1 MRYEV
6 PQFIEIE
13 DKIVG
18 PLTWKQFVYV
28 AGSVGGSV
36 LAWFYLPLVVAVPI
50 SVVLLAL
57 GAALAFYEYDKQPFI
72 VLLEAFISYTMRNKL
87 YVWQKREPQA
97 PSEEAEL
104 EQAAQEIINPQPY
117 VPKLSDSKLKNLTWA
132 LDIENRNSGEV
143 L

>member
-28 AGSVGGSV
+28 AGSIGGSV
-36 LAWFYLPLVVAVPI
+36 LAWFFLPLVLAVPI
-50 SVVLLAL
+50 SVVLIVL
-57 GAALAFYEYDKQPFI
+57 GLALAFFEYNKQPFI
-72 VLLEAFISYTMRNKL
+72 VLLEAFISYTLRSKL
-87 YVWQKREPQA
+87 YIWQKRQKKNTETNNDQR
-97 PSEEAEL
+97 SEDIL
-104 EQAAQEIINPQPY
+104 NPQPY
-117 VPKLSDSKLKNLTWA
+117 VPKLSDSKLKDLTWA
-132 LDIENRNSGEV
+132 LDIEHRKQGEV